1 LKQSDSSPSRG
12 GGAARKKWGEPA
24 AVSGKPPIQ
33 TGPTKAIHEI
43 SSKPNEEET
52 YSDSFEEI

>member
-1 LKQSDSSPSRG
+1 LKQSESSPSR

-24 AVSGKPPIQ
+24 AGKPPIQ
-33 TGPTKAIHEI
+33 GGPTKAIHEI